1 MEKIE
6 ILLEKLDDR
15 ITSSLAK
22 RLDTLDELQEK
33 LEASGE
39 DYEKNPTDDNRKNY
53 NEVIE
58 YVEKIELGIIADL
71 EKLLEKRKADELAK
85 ETPAVATPPTTPEA
99 PATPPAKSEEK
110 KDGSGVLT
118 LVIGGVLLIAS
129 FGAINYFRKQ

>member
-6 ILLEKLDDR
+6 VLLEKLDNR

-22 RLDTLDELQEK
+22 RLDVLDDWNEK
-33 LEASGE
+33 LDLAGQE
-39 DYEKNPTDDNRKNY
+39 YEKNPTDSNRTKY

-58 YVEKIELGIIADL
+58 FVEEQELEIIGDL

-85 ETPAVATPPTTPEA
+85 QTPATPPTTPETP

-110 KDGSGVLT
+110 KDGSGILT
-118 LVIGGVLLIAS
+118 LVIGGVLLVAS
-129 FGAINYFRKQ
+129 FGAFNYFRKQ